1 MKTRFAI
8 LLIISAFCVVSCYP
22 DYVGD
27 YSKKACG
34 FANQTDVRSLI
45 VGEGMT
51 FSTGVALGG
60 TINND
65 EDRTISIGTDYSLV
79 SDATLNALKTHTFS
93 YIADLMKNVPSIS
106 ALPASIYSLSG
117 DSGNAGTVIIR
128 KGTHVG
134 VIKVKV
140 DSAAFLSDPGRLYP
154 KQVIPLVI
162 TDGHGT
168 GIIDGKGYTVIGVRY
183 ENMLFGNWYHGG
195 YTEAEDGSGNRT
207 RKDTYSTAI
216 PQADN
221 LVWTLTTVEPFALTA
236 NAVAGEFNGAAAQM
250 KLTLGADDS
259 ITISAV
265 PGAKYSVEP
274 DGESRFI
281 RSKLLQDR
289 KIVLNYK
296 YVSGT
301 ETIHAHDTLTFRNR
315 LRDGV
320 NEWQDENSAA
330 YE

>member
-1 MKTRFAI
+1 MKTKFII
-8 LLIISAFCVVSCYP
+8 LALAALAVSACYK

-27 YSKKACG
+27 YSRTACG

-51 FSTGVALGG
+51 FSTGIALGG
-60 TINND
+60 TISND
-65 EDRTISIGTDYSLV
+65 EDRLISFGVDYSLV
-79 SDATLNALKTHTFS
+79 SDDTYNQLKGHTFS
-93 YIADLMKNVPSIS
+93 YIAALMKAVPSIS
-106 ALPASIYSLSG
+106 ALPASLYELETESG
-117 DSGNAGTVIIR
+117 IPGKALIR
-128 KGTHVG
+128 KGTHLG
-134 VIKVKV
+134 VITVKV
-140 DSAAFLSDPGRLYP
+140 DSAAFLADAGRLYP

-162 TDGHGT
+162 TDGNGT
-168 GIIDGKGYTVIGVRY
+168 DIISGKEYTAIGVRY

-195 YTEAEDGSGNRT
+195 YAEVRDASGNIVRT
-207 RKDTYSTAI
+207 DTYHTAI

-221 LVWTLTTVEPFALTA
+221 KIWTLTTSAPFELTA
-236 NAVAGEFNGAAAQM
+236 NAVGSEFNGAAAQM

-265 PGAKYSVEP
+265 AGARYEVKP
-274 DGESRFI
+274 DGESRFV

-289 KIVLNYK
+289 KIILNYQ

-320 NEWQDENSAA
+320 NEWQDEKQSH